1 MLLGLSIA
9 FAGDGGGG
17 MGRTMLERETLA
29 VGTMTA
35 QIERSLGMRIVSGE
49 FRPGDS
55 LPIESELCEIYGV
68 SRTTIREAVKG
79 LAAKRL
85 VDVSP
90 KVGTRVLPFAD
101 WNLLDRDVLAWR
113 LNAQF
118 DRKIVEDIFEMRL
131 CFEPRA
137 AFLAARD
144 GTTEDHAQIARH
156 CADLAAAHAEGLP
169 DRIASEAALQFH
181 LAVVNASRNGLF
193 VTIGSAIKSALRV
206 SSDLLQREAARPA
219 EDSDLHRQ
227 VSDAILTRAPLAAS
241 QAMEVLLLAWR
252 ARLLPLTVGG
262 TEAAAAPVEPGPH
275 SRRPRRA

>member
-1 MLLGLSIA
+1 MLLWLSIA
-9 FAGDGGGG
+9 FARAAEGGTGHE
-17 MGRTMLERETLA
+17 MLEREPL
-29 VGTMTA
+29 VIGTMTA

-49 FRPGDS
+49 FSPGDA

-68 SRTTIREAVKG
+68 SRTTVREAVKG

-85 VDVSP
+85 LEVSP

-113 LNAQF
+113 LHAQF

-137 AFLAARD
+137 AALAARD
-144 GTTEDHAQIARH
+144 GTAEDHALIARH
-156 CADLAAAHAEGLP
+156 CADLEAAYAERLP
-169 DRIASEAALQFH
+169 DRVASEAALQFH

-206 SSDLLQREAARPA
+206 SSEMLQRQAARPA
-219 EDSDLHRQ
+219 EDIDLHAR
-227 VSDAILTRAPLAAS
+227 VAEAILARQQLPAAA
-241 QAMEVLLLAWR
+241 AMEALLLAWR
-252 ARLLPLTVGG
+252 QRLEPLTVGQAPPPD
-262 TEAAAAPVEPGPH
+262 AAGRG
-275 SRRPRRA
+275 RRGRRL